1 MVKMTTT
8 PDHFLYITKDVCPIT
23 FVKTKLLI
31 EKAKFGE
38 VIEVL
43 LTGGEPI
50 EKVPRSVQEE
60 GHTVICQEFEGLD
73 DDGRELFRLQIRK
86 G

>member
-1 MVKMTTT
+1 MDMITRT
-8 PDHFLYITKDVCPIT
+8 PDHFLDITKDVCPIT

-31 EKAKFGE
+31 EKAKSGDF
-38 VIEVL
+38 IEVL

-50 EKVPRSVQEE
+50 ENVPRSVKEE
-60 GHTVICQEFEGLD
+60 GHTVICQEFEGLA
-73 DDGRELFRLQIRK
+73 DDGRELYRLQIQK